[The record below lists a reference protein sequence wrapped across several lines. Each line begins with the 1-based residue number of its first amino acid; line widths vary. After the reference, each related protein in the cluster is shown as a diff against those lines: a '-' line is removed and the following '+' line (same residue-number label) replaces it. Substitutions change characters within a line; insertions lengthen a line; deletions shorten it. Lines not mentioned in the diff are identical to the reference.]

1 MCNNPVIAA
10 PLPGS
15 TFTSLLQDFLFSF
28 LFCLVSRC
36 SSVSIC
42 CRRTE
47 ERERETEKEKGRERG
62 KEQGYAA
69 GSGRVRKWIEKI
81 RVSHRTRWNER
92 LMQKYKNQSACF
104 VGRGSAME
112 RERRNGGKEPKRTG
126 SPARPRTVQPAYRVR
141 VSLNELANCS
151 QRCTRSALP
160 CSSDPRDITIRKEK
174 VKYSGQERKRQRM
187 RERERETYNWST
199 AFPALL

>member
-1 MCNNPVIAA
+1 MRARVRTTLAERRKGKKERESLCWWNDGGMCNNPVIAA

-15 TFTSLLQDFLFSF
+15 TFTSLLQDFLLSF

-42 CRRTE
+42 CRGTE
-47 ERERETEKEKGRERG
+47 ERERKKEKRRERG
-62 KEQGYAA
+62 KERGYAA

-160 CSSDPRDITIRKEK
+160 CSSEPPR
-174 VKYSGQERKRQRM
+174 YNYPKR
-187 RERERETYNWST
+187 ESKI
-199 AFPALL
+199 